1 MFEKLKFFKYSFFH
15 FKKYKQSI
23 YFLSKGFDNRV
34 LAEDTGSF
42 YVWFKISPSEFVYR
56 DLCQKYLC
64 WQVLKSAKRFFFL
77 PQMLD
82 SFHLAT
88 MNLIA
93 SCKPT
98 ILYSHWRDTETA
110 SGQTS
115 PSNSYT
121 CNRVEGIALCRY
133 ILFLML
139 DFIQLNLGEIIFSLL
154 VLKENITH
162 IQRCQK
168 ISVFLILKYL
178 KVLLTFM
185 VQMQTS

>member
-1 MFEKLKFFKYSFFH
+1 MSDLRLAPVNLYIV
-15 FKKYKQSI
+15 I
-23 YFLSKGFDNRV
+23 YVKNIFAGKSWKVLKGF
-34 LAEDTGSF
+34 
-42 YVWFKISPSEFVYR
+42 
-56 DLCQKYLC
+56 
-64 WQVLKSAKRFFFL
+64 FL
-77 PQMLD
+77 QQMLD